1 MTMEGLYGDDDEKK
15 INYRTR
21 VASTQYGKCKLV
33 RLGGAP
39 LEDNVPRCAADKDFD
54 GQLGIQQR
62 IHALTR
68 RQPGR

>member
-1 MTMEGLYGDDDEKK
+1 MAMTMKKRLTTAPASLRRSMENSSWRLGALPDDD
-15 INYRTR
+15 
-21 VASTQYGKCKLV
+21 
-33 RLGGAP
+33 
-39 LEDNVPRCAADKDFD
+39 VPRSAADRDFD